1 MNGRLEA
8 HHRIIITSS
17 IHRTCL
23 LRGSEQRLPPPA
35 VFQVLYCVKISKNS
49 RIPNLSYGLKK
60 YFDMTEF
67 FYIFV
72 EG

>member
-1 MNGRLEA
+1 MDGLSPIIA
-8 HHRIIITSS
+8 SSSHHRL
-17 IHRTCL
+17 HRTWL
-23 LRGSEQRLPPPA
+23 LRGSEQLLSPPA
-35 VFQVLYCVKISKNS
+35 VFQVLYCVKISKYS